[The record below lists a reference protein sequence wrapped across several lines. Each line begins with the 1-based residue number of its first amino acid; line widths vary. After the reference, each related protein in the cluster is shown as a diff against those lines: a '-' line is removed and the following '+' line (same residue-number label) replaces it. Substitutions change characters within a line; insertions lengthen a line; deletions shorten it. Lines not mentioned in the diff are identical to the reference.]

1 MNFDNYS
8 ITSIE
13 YETLIYFNSFLPNKK
28 IIVINIP
35 NNEIISI
42 DKINKLIVNLVENGE
57 IELQFNHPISEES
70 FNINKINLENNG
82 TKNVILSNNRKIIKC
97 FKFS

>member
-1 MNFDNYS
+1 M
-8 ITSIE
+8 
-13 YETLIYFNSFLPNKK
+13 
-28 IIVINIP
+28 
-35 NNEIISI
+35 
-42 DKINKLIVNLVENGE
+42 NLVENGE

-97 FKFS
+97 FKS